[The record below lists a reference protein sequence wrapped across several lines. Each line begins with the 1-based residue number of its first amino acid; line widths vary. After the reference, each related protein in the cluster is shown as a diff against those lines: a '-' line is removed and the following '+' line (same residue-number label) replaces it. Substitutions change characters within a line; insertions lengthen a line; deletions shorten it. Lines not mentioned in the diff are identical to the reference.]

1 MHKCYELSVSVGV
14 SGGTSPAWSSS
25 QRPAVA
31 HRVLGRW
38 SPALGAGSGVR
49 AGRGRGACS
58 GWNRREVAH
67 SPGSS
72 GAGWHPVPA
81 AEQAGEQG
89 DRWGWRMRG
98 HRIGRACGP
107 VSWAHHPHRGQSAQG
122 TGTLYPWCFIIAW
135 VLHLPFWALGAP
147 DDLGDLCWGFLPG
160 ELLQGLPCG
169 QVWPRPFL
177 PS

>member
-1 MHKCYELSVSVGV
+1 MHKCYKLSVSVGV
-14 SGGTSPAWSSS
+14 SGGRSPAWSSS
-25 QRPAVA
+25 QRSAVA

-38 SPALGAGSGVR
+38 SLAHG
-49 AGRGRGACS
+49 AGRGRGARS
-58 GWNRREVAH
+58 GWNRREVAR
-67 SPGSS
+67 SPGSSS
-72 GAGWHPVPA
+72 GAGWHPAPA
-81 AEQAGEQG
+81 AEETGEQD

-98 HRIGRACGP
+98 A
-107 VSWAHHPHRGQSAQG
+107 RGQKGVRTSLLGTPSAQR
-122 TGTLYPWCFIIAW
+122 TGALYPWCFVIAW